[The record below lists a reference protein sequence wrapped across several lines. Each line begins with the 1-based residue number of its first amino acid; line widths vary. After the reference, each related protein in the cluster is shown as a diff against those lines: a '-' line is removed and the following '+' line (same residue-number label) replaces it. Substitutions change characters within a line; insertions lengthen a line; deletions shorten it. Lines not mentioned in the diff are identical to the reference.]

1 MQYIGLIHKE
11 AASDY
16 GVSFPDFPGC
26 VTAARTLEEARI
38 LAQESLTLHLDGM
51 IADGEDIPAPSSL
64 DAILAEPENVG
75 SIAILAVAPS
85 RAPRSVRVNVSLPE
99 DVLIRVDKYAEERG
113 LTRSG
118 FLAQAAKKAMED
130 A

>member
-38 LAQESLTLHLDGM
+38 LAQEALTLHLDGM

-64 DAILAEPENVG
+64 DAILAEPENAG